1 MKLKFLL
8 PAFLLAAALLSGCG
22 GLGKSSNSGSVRLVN
37 GTADYAALDL
47 YATDSKAIS
56 NVASYAGSGFVS
68 VGSGSQT
75 FKLTQVGSTTSV
87 FQVASSVT
95 KDVNYSLVAYTTNSA
110 LQMLT
115 ITENETTPVSGNG
128 QIRVFN
134 TSAEVGSVD
143 VYVVATGSDLTS
155 ATPIASGITLSSSS
169 GFVDVAKGTYRIV
182 VTANQDKTDIR
193 LDIPSFTLA
202 DQQVVN
208 LVLTKTPGG
217 VLANGLAVVQAG
229 NVTAYQN
236 SSARMRLVADVA
248 SAGVATVAVNGV
260 TLGSGMTSPAVNGA
274 YSLVPAGSLSI
285 TATVNGSAV
294 SVPSGATAAAG
305 DDITLLVMG
314 SASSPNFV
322 VIHDDNTLA
331 ASGFSKVRLLNG
343 INGATAGLTLT
354 IDYSDVANGITPGTV
369 STSQKVA
376 SGTGININ
384 VAASG
389 SSSSLYTNSIASLA
403 SGSVYTVF
411 MLGDSSAPVG
421 FLRKDR

>member
-8 PAFLLAAALLSGCG
+8 PAFVLAAALLSGCG

-37 GTADYAALDL
+37 ATADYSALDL

-56 NVASYAGSGFVS
+56 NVASYAGSSFVS
-68 VGSGSQT
+68 VGSGNQT

-95 KDVNYSLVAYTTNSA
+95 KDVNYSLVAYTTNNS

-115 ITENETTPVSGNG
+115 VTENETTPVSGNG

-143 VYVVATGSDLTS
+143 VYVVATGADLTT
-155 ATPIASGITLSSSS
+155 ATPIASGVSSSS

-182 VTANQDKTDIR
+182 VTATQDKTDIR

-229 NVTAYQN
+229 DVTPYKN
-236 SSARMRLVADVA
+236 TSARMRLVADVA
-248 SAGVATVAVNGV
+248 SSGVATVAVNGV

-274 YSLVPAGSLSI
+274 YSLVTAGSLSI
-285 TATVNGSAV
+285 AATINGSTV
-294 SVPSGATAAAG
+294 SVPGGATAAAG

-331 ASGFSKVRLLNG
+331 ASGYSKVRLLNG

-354 IDYSDVANGITPGTV
+354 IDYSDVANGVTPGTV

-389 SSSSLYTNSIASLA
+389 SSTSLYTNSIASLA

-411 MLGDSSAPVG
+411 MLGDNSAPVG